1 MMAKNNLEQ
10 ILIERKLSYRQ
21 AAKLTGVSYTMIRLI
36 CLEESDPTQ
45 SVMIKI
51 AKGLGLKVADVF
63 VLDY

>member
-1 MMAKNNLEQ
+1 MAKNNLEQ
-10 ILIERKLSYRQ
+10 ILIEQKLSYRQ

-51 AKGLGLKVADVF
+51 ARGLGLKVTDIF

>member
-1 MMAKNNLEQ
+1 MAKNNLEQ

-21 AAKLTGVSYTMIRLI
+21 VAKLTGVSYTMIRLI

-51 AKGLGLKVADVF
+51 ARGLGLKVTDIF

>member
-21 AAKLTGVSYTMIRLI
+21 VAKLTGVSYTMIRLI

-51 AKGLGLKVADVF
+51 AKGLGLKVVDVF

>member
-1 MMAKNNLEQ
+1 MAKNNLEQ

-21 AAKLTGVSYTMIRLI
+21 PAKLTGVSYTMIRLI

-51 AKGLGLKVADVF
+51 AKGLGLKVVDVF